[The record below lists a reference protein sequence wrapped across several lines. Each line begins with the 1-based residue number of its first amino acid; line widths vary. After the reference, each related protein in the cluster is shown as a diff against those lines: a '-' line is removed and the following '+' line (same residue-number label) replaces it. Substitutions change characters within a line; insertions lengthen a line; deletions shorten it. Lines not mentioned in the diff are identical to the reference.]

1 MSKPLVA
8 IVGRPNVGKSTL
20 FNRIIGNRRA
30 IVHDEPGVTR
40 DRHYATTD
48 WAGREFMLID
58 TGGYV
63 PDSPDV
69 FEKAIREQVE
79 ISIEEANVVLFL
91 VDAQQGVHPMDEE
104 IAQLLRRSGQP
115 VLLAVNKVDSA
126 RYELET
132 AQFYSLGLGDPVP
145 VSAIS
150 GRLSGDLL
158 DLLVEGFPEHVSDEE
173 LDTMRLAIIGRPNV
187 GKSSITNA
195 LLGRE
200 RAIVTDIPGTTRDAL
215 DSLLKYHGTDITLID
230 TAGLRR
236 RSKVKE
242 TIEFYSTLRTL
253 KSIEQCDVALC
264 LIDATAGLT
273 HQDTDVINEAI
284 AHRKGVVIAV
294 NKWDLIEKDS
304 NSAARVEKDIHERLK
319 MHDFIPVI
327 TMSALTKQRA
337 HKALDI
343 CIAVHG
349 ERRKRV
355 STSELND
362 KLLEI
367 VHETPPPSTPSG
379 REVKISYA
387 TQVRESP
394 PVFVLFTNEAKHI
407 PESYRRFVERAVRR
421 LFGFEGVPIAVQF
434 RGKKE
439 R

>member
-1 MSKPLVA
+1 MAKPLVA

-20 FNRIIGNRRA
+20 FNRIIGVRRA
-30 IVHDEPGVTR
+30 IVHDAPGVTR
-40 DRHYATTD
+40 DRHYAQTD
-48 WAGREFMLID
+48 WAGREFTLID

-79 ISIEEANVVLFL
+79 ISIAESTVVLFL
-91 VDAQQGVHPMDEE
+91 VDAQEGVHPMDSE
-104 IAQLLRRSGQP
+104 IATLLRRSGRP
-115 VLLAVNKVDSA
+115 VVLAVNKVDSP
-126 RYELET
+126 RYELEV
-132 AQFYSLGLGDPVP
+132 AQFYELGLGDPVP

-158 DLLVEGFPEHVSDEE
+158 DEIVKGFPERVSEE
-173 LDTMRLAIIGRPNV
+173 SGDRLRLAIIGRPNV
-187 GKSSITNA
+187 GKSSFTNA
-195 LLGRE
+195 LLGIT

-215 DSLLKYHGTDITLID
+215 DSEFTYHSRPITLID

-253 KSIEQCDVALC
+253 KSIEQCDVAMC
-264 LIDATAGLT
+264 IIDATAGLT

-284 AHRKGVVIAV
+284 ALRKGVVIAV

-327 TMSALTKQRA
+327 TISALEKQRVN
-337 HKALDI
+337 KALDL
-343 CIAVHG
+343 CIRVHE

-355 STSELND
+355 STSELNE

-367 VHETPPPSTPSG
+367 VHETPPPSTPTG

-407 PESYRRFVERAVRR
+407 PESYRRFVERALRR
-421 LFGFEGVPIAVQF
+421 LFGYEGVPIAVQF
-434 RGKKE
+434 RGKQK
-439 R
+439 

>member
-1 MSKPLVA
+1 MAKPLVA

-20 FNRIIGNRRA
+20 FNRIIGVRRA
-30 IVHDEPGVTR
+30 IVHDAPGVTR
-40 DRHYATTD
+40 DRHYAQTD
-48 WAGREFMLID
+48 WAGREFTLID

-79 ISIEEANVVLFL
+79 ISIAESTVVLFL
-91 VDAQQGVHPMDEE
+91 VDAQEGVHPMDSE
-104 IAQLLRRSGQP
+104 IATLLRRSGRP
-115 VLLAVNKVDSA
+115 VVLAVNKVDSP
-126 RYELET
+126 RYELEV
-132 AQFYSLGLGDPVP
+132 AQFYELGLGDPVP

-158 DLLVEGFPEHVSDEE
+158 DEIVKGFPERVSEE
-173 LDTMRLAIIGRPNV
+173 SGDRLRLAIIGRPNV
-187 GKSSITNA
+187 GKSSFTNA
-195 LLGRE
+195 LLGIT

-215 DSLLKYHGTDITLID
+215 DSEFTYHSRPITLID

-253 KSIEQCDVALC
+253 KSIEQCDVAMC
-264 LIDATAGLT
+264 IIDATAGLT

-284 AHRKGVVIAV
+284 ALRKGVVIAV

-327 TMSALTKQRA
+327 TISALEKQRVN
-337 HKALDI
+337 KALDL
-343 CIAVHG
+343 CIQVHE

-355 STSELND
+355 STSELNE

-367 VHETPPPSTPSG
+367 VHETPPPSTPTG

-407 PESYRRFVERAVRR
+407 PESYRRFVERALRR
-421 LFGFEGVPIAVQF
+421 LFGYEGVPIAVQF
-434 RGKKE
+434 RGKQK
-439 R
+439 